1 MNYLENMSENLELL
15 DLVEKNCLSTA
26 ALENVSNKT
35 EAVLNLKELRLML
48 TAPSFLYTSY
58 SIMVNVFD
66 SISKEILNHAE
77 AVKTI
82 NLFEKEGKNSL
93 DKVETVLLSSFFTEH
108 IPYDPEILADC
119 VKAVGA
125 QEKSKYMRI
134 YYNLL
139 ANGKKNL
146 FNRVLTCPELAEA
159 VLQECDLSEKKEF
172 EHILEKFYI
181 LDALPDSW
189 DARRESKRIQ
199 LFIDILNCPGAME
212 IYDHAGRYAK
222 SVSLPDVRDYSSAAE
237 IVGKTMDLLAEKLS
251 KLDPN
256 VRIRSGVY
264 ERYFENASYIEFD
277 QKLLS
282 GYLNNLADMD
292 PYDAGKSVFWRAGF
306 LSVCTGNRYTKL
318 IYQVAGKANEEA
330 ILELIY
336 EAIVGHKKSFLR
348 LMEDDLDLFLQ
359 MPYASILFDQNFR
372 KLLNLNTLQKQDILT
387 LLKKDN
393 EVGWLYTYNTMDF
406 HGLSGT
412 YTFQELLAVCGQP
425 EWIRKT
431 YAKLD
436 MRVDEKLR
444 RIRQIFRF
452 NSMKGNR
459 NPIAIAEAL
468 SKESFED
475 YCNRRKIVDV
485 SKSEMFLLME
495 LEQADDR
502 VSTVADSA
510 KTGQDVRTI
519 LRNRKTELFDLG
531 MDAFKKAFT
540 DLDTDSSWLKDQ
552 IGVAQEHMDAFTSFC
567 LDGNASIVHDYFK
580 SNQGQQ
586 AENILL
592 LAKAAVYGLLDEV
605 KYKDFQKEIGYP
617 ITKEQEKI
625 WKENISLIEGNVKTA
640 EYTDF
645 VSCMNIGAK
654 PEHTCMNY
662 KDGSYNEC
670 LLSTFDANKKVLY
683 VTEGDEIIGRA
694 ILRLTKSSDKGN
706 EGLHFEDVAEETQ
719 ENQEKLVVFLERCY
733 KNGFSGKK
741 AAMIYRK
748 LYDLAQMKANLLGAE
763 LVLADDYNQVA
774 ERNGFVKN
782 HYYIYVSESKNGK
795 QYLDSLG
802 GNRESGGYYVRGSF
816 YSMGDR

>member
-35 EAVLNLKELRLML
+35 EAVLNLKELQLML
-48 TAPSFLYTSY
+48 TAPSFFYTSY
-58 SIMVNVFD
+58 GIMVNVFD

-82 NLFEKEGKNSL
+82 NLFEDEGKNSL
-93 DKVETVLLSSFFTEH
+93 GKEEIVLLSYFFMEH
-108 IPYDPEILADC
+108 IPYDPGILADC
-119 VKAVGA
+119 VKTVGA

-134 YYNLL
+134 YYDLL

-146 FNRVLTCPELAEA
+146 FNRVLTCPELAES

-359 MPYASILFDQNFR
+359 MPYASILFDQHFR

-452 NSMKGNR
+452 GSLKENR
-459 NPIAIAEAL
+459 DPAAIAAAL
-468 SKESFED
+468 SNESFED
-475 YCNRRKIVDV
+475 YCTRRGIKDA
-485 SKSEMFLLME
+485 SKSDLFLLME
-495 LEQADDR
+495 LEQTDER
-502 VSTVADSA
+502 VSSVANSA
-510 KTGQDVRTI
+510 KTGQDVKTI
-519 LRNRKTELFDLG
+519 LRNRKPELFEVGLN
-531 MDAFKKAFT
+531 AFKKAFT
-540 DLDTDSSWLKDQ
+540 DLDTDSSWLKEQ
-552 IGVAQEHMDAFTSFC
+552 IEIPKEHQDTFTSFC
-567 LDGNASIVHDYFK
+567 LDGCASIVHDYYE
-580 SNQGQQ
+580 SNCGQQ
-586 AENILL
+586 TENILL

-605 KYKDFQKEIGYP
+605 KYKDLHKEIGYS
-617 ITKEQEKI
+617 ITPEQENA
-625 WKENISLIEGNVKTA
+625 WRENITLVDGKVKTG

-645 VSCMNIGAK
+645 ASCMNIGVL
-654 PEHTCMNY
+654 PERTCMNY
-662 KDGSYNEC
+662 RDGAYNEC
-670 LLSTFDANKKVLY
+670 LLSTFDANKKVIY
-683 VTEGDEIIGRA
+683 VMEEDEIIGRA
-694 ILRLTKSSDKGN
+694 ILRLTKLSD
-706 EGLHFEDVAEETQ
+706 EGDKDLHFEDVAEDTS
-719 ENQEKLVVFLERCY
+719 ENKENLVVFLERCY

-748 LYDLAQMKANLLGAE
+748 LYDLAKRKAELLGAG
-763 LVLADDYNQVA
+763 LVLADDYKTVA
-774 ERNGFVKN
+774 ELNGLAKKCS
-782 HYYIYVSESKNGK
+782 YIYVSESKNGK

-802 GNRESGGYYVRGSF
+802 GNCESGGYYVRGNFFFVS
-816 YSMGDR
+816 

>member
-35 EAVLNLKELRLML
+35 EAVLNLKELQLML
-48 TAPSFLYTSY
+48 TAPSFFYTSY
-58 SIMVNVFD
+58 GIMVNVFD

-82 NLFEKEGKNSL
+82 NLFEDEGKNSL
-93 DKVETVLLSSFFTEH
+93 GKEEIVLLSYFFMEH
-108 IPYDPEILADC
+108 IPYDPGILADC
-119 VKAVGA
+119 VKTVGA

-134 YYNLL
+134 YYDLL

-146 FNRVLTCPELAEA
+146 FNRVLTCPELAES

-359 MPYASILFDQNFR
+359 MPYASILFDQHFR

-452 NSMKGNR
+452 GSLKENR
-459 NPIAIAEAL
+459 DPAAIAAAL
-468 SKESFED
+468 SNESFED
-475 YCNRRKIVDV
+475 YCTRRGIKDA
-485 SKSEMFLLME
+485 SKSDLFLLME
-495 LEQADDR
+495 LEQTDER
-502 VSTVADSA
+502 VSSVANSA
-510 KTGQDVRTI
+510 KTGQDVKTI
-519 LRNRKTELFDLG
+519 LRNRKPELFEVGLN
-531 MDAFKKAFT
+531 AFKKAFT
-540 DLDTDSSWLKDQ
+540 DLDTDSSWLKEQ
-552 IGVAQEHMDAFTSFC
+552 IEIPKEHQDTFTSFC
-567 LDGNASIVHDYFK
+567 LDGCASIVHDYYE
-580 SNQGQQ
+580 SNCGQQ
-586 AENILL
+586 TENILL
-592 LAKAAVYGLLDEV
+592 LAKAVVYGLLDEV
-605 KYKDFQKEIGYP
+605 KYKDLHKEIGYS
-617 ITKEQEKI
+617 ITPEQENA
-625 WKENISLIEGNVKTA
+625 WRENITLVDGKVKTG

-645 VSCMNIGAK
+645 ASCMNIGVL
-654 PEHTCMNY
+654 PERTCMNY
-662 KDGSYNEC
+662 RDGAYNEC
-670 LLSTFDANKKVLY
+670 LLSTFDANKKVIY
-683 VTEGDEIIGRA
+683 VMEEDEIIGRA
-694 ILRLTKSSDKGN
+694 ILRLTKLSD
-706 EGLHFEDVAEETQ
+706 EGDKDLHFEDVAEDTP
-719 ENQEKLVVFLERCY
+719 ENKENLVVFLERCY

-748 LYDLAQMKANLLGAE
+748 LYDLAKRKAELLGAG
-763 LVLADDYNQVA
+763 LVLADDYKTVA
-774 ERNGFVKN
+774 ELNGLAKKCS
-782 HYYIYVSESKNGK
+782 YIYVSESKNGK

-802 GNRESGGYYVRGSF
+802 GNCESGGYYVRGNFFFAS
-816 YSMGDR
+816 

>member
-35 EAVLNLKELRLML
+35 EAVLNLKELQLML
-48 TAPSFLYTSY
+48 TAPSFFYTSY
-58 SIMVNVFD
+58 GIMVNVFD

-82 NLFEKEGKNSL
+82 NLFEDEGKNSL
-93 DKVETVLLSSFFTEH
+93 GKEEIVLLSYFFMEH
-108 IPYDPEILADC
+108 IPYDPGILADC
-119 VKAVGA
+119 VKTVGA

-134 YYNLL
+134 YYDLL

-146 FNRVLTCPELAEA
+146 FNRVLTCPELAES

-222 SVSLPDVRDYSSAAE
+222 SVFLPDVRDYSSAAE
-237 IVGKTMDLLAEKLS
+237 IVGKTMALLAEKLS

-256 VRIRSGVY
+256 VMIQSDVY
-264 ERYFENASYIEFD
+264 KRYFENASYIKFD

-282 GYLNNLADMD
+282 GYLKNLTDME
-292 PYDAGKSVFWRAGF
+292 PYDAVFWRAGF
-306 LSVCTGNRYTKL
+306 LGVCTGNRYTKL
-318 IYQVAGKANEEA
+318 VYQMAGKANEEN
-330 ILELIY
+330 LMELVY
-336 EAIVGHKKSFLR
+336 EAIVDHKKSFLR
-348 LMEDDLDLFLQ
+348 LMEDALDLFLQ
-359 MPYASILFDQNFR
+359 VPYESILFVKDFR
-372 KLLNLNTLQKQDILT
+372 KLLNLNTLQKKDILT

-393 EVGWLYTYNTMDF
+393 EGSWLYTYNTMEF

-412 YTFQELLAVCGQP
+412 YTFQELLAVCVQP

-452 NSMKGNR
+452 GSLKENR
-459 NPIAIAEAL
+459 DPAAIAAAL
-468 SKESFED
+468 SNESFED
-475 YCNRRKIVDV
+475 YCTRKGIKDA
-485 SKSEMFLLME
+485 SKSDLFQLME
-495 LEQADDR
+495 LEQADEK
-502 VSTVADSA
+502 VSSVANA
-510 KTGQDVRTI
+510 ARTEQDVRTI
-519 LRNRKTELFDLG
+519 LRNRKPELFEMGL
-531 MDAFKKAFT
+531 DAFKKAFT
-540 DLDTDSSWLKDQ
+540 DLDTDSSWLKEQ
-552 IGVAQEHMDAFTSFC
+552 IEIPKEHLDAFTSFC
-567 LDGNASIVHDYFK
+567 LDGNASIVHDYYE
-580 SNQGQQ
+580 SNYGQQ
-586 AENILL
+586 VENVLL
-592 LAKAAVYGLLDEV
+592 IAKATIYGLLDEV
-605 KYKDFQKEIGYP
+605 KYKDLHKEIGYA
-617 ITKEQEKI
+617 ITPEQENT
-625 WKENISLIEGNVKTA
+625 WKENITLVDGKVKTG

-645 VSCMNIGAK
+645 VSCMNIGVL
-654 PEHTCMNY
+654 PERTCMNY
-662 KDGSYNEC
+662 RDGAYNEC
-670 LLSTFDANKKVLY
+670 LLSTFDANKKVIY
-683 VTEGDEIIGRA
+683 VTEEDEIIGRA
-694 ILRLTKSSDKGN
+694 ILRLTKLSD
-706 EGLHFEDVAEETQ
+706 EGDKNLHFEDVAEDTP
-719 ENQEKLVVFLERCY
+719 ENKENLVVFLERCY

-748 LYDLAQMKANLLGAE
+748 LYDLAKRKAELLGAG
-763 LVLADDYNQVA
+763 LVLADDYKTVA
-774 ERNGFVKN
+774 ELNGLAKKCS
-782 HYYIYVSESKNGK
+782 YIYVSESKNGK

-802 GNRESGGYYVRGSF
+802 GNCESGGYYVRGNFFFAS
-816 YSMGDR
+816 

>member
-1 MNYLENMSENLELL
+1 MNYLENMGENLELL
-15 DLVEKNCLSTA
+15 DLVKKCNVTTYSLRSIRDKNTA
-26 ALENVSNKT
+26 IKNLKGLRVELLRVSPSYMRENPCELVKT
-35 EAVLNLKELRLML
+35 EV
-48 TAPSFLYTSY
+48 
-58 SIMVNVFD
+58 
-66 SISKEILNHAE
+66 LNHAE
-77 AVKTI
+77 AVETI
-82 NLFEKEGKNSL
+82 NLLGEEDTLNL
-93 DKVETVLLSSFFTEH
+93 EEMILLGSFFSEH
-108 IPYDPEILADC
+108 IPYDPKLLADC
-119 VKAVGA
+119 VKAVGVR
-125 QEKSKYMRI
+125 EKSKYMRI
-134 YYNLL
+134 YYDLL

-146 FNRVLTCPELAEA
+146 FNRVLTCPELAES

-359 MPYASILFDQNFR
+359 MPYASILFDQHFR

-452 NSMKGNR
+452 GSLKENR
-459 NPIAIAEAL
+459 DPAAIAAAL
-468 SKESFED
+468 SNESFED
-475 YCNRRKIVDV
+475 YCTRRGIKDA
-485 SKSEMFLLME
+485 SKSDLFLLME
-495 LEQADDR
+495 LEQTDER
-502 VSTVADSA
+502 VSSVANSA
-510 KTGQDVRTI
+510 KTGQDVKTI
-519 LRNRKTELFDLG
+519 LRNRKPELFEVGLN
-531 MDAFKKAFT
+531 AF
-540 DLDTDSSWLKDQ
+540 
-552 IGVAQEHMDAFTSFC
+552 
-567 LDGNASIVHDYFK
+567 
-580 SNQGQQ
+580 
-586 AENILL
+586 
-592 LAKAAVYGLLDEV
+592 
-605 KYKDFQKEIGYP
+605 
-617 ITKEQEKI
+617 
-625 WKENISLIEGNVKTA
+625 
-640 EYTDF
+640 
-645 VSCMNIGAK
+645 
-654 PEHTCMNY
+654 
-662 KDGSYNEC
+662 
-670 LLSTFDANKKVLY
+670 
-683 VTEGDEIIGRA
+683 
-694 ILRLTKSSDKGN
+694 
-706 EGLHFEDVAEETQ
+706 DV
-719 ENQEKLVVFLERCY
+719 R
-733 KNGFSGKK
+733 
-741 AAMIYRK
+741 I
-748 LYDLAQMKANLLGAE
+748 
-763 LVLADDYNQVA
+763 
-774 ERNGFVKN
+774 
-782 HYYIYVSESKNGK
+782 
-795 QYLDSLG
+795 
-802 GNRESGGYYVRGSF
+802 
-816 YSMGDR
+816 